1 MPKQK
6 DLKRLVRERMQKTG
20 EAYTAA
26 RARVLEKKP
35 GARKPP
41 ASPPRRLENGSLAAL
56 GGMSDDAVAKK
67 TGRTWKEW
75 VAVLDR
81 AGAAEKPHAAIAAL
95 LHSEHGVPAWWAQMV
110 TVGYERIRGLRQ
122 KGQRRDGGFD
132 VHKSKTYPVPL
143 ATLWTA
149 FVRCD
154 RWIGDA
160 KLRMSKAT
168 KPKSMRMRWSDGSPV
183 EASFWAKGEAK
194 SQVQLQ
200 HGKIATRA
208 EAERL
213 RVFWG
218 ERLAELGKVLRES

>member
-26 RARVLEKKP
+26 RARVLEKRP
-35 GARKPP
+35 GAQKPP
-41 ASPPRRLENGSLAAL
+41 ASPPGPDLAAL

-81 AGAAEKPHAAIAAL
+81 AGAATRPHAEIATL
-95 LHSEHGVPAWWAQMV
+95 LHAEHGLPGWWAQMV
-110 TVGYERIRGLRQ
+110 TVGYERIKGLRER
-122 KGQRRDGGFD
+122 GQRRDGTFD
-132 VHKSKTYPVPL
+132 VAKSKVYPVPL
-143 ATLWTA
+143 AELWTA
-149 FVRCD
+149 FVRCE

-168 KPKSMRMRWSDGSPV
+168 RHKSMRMRWMDGTPIEVNFTAKSP
-183 EASFWAKGEAK
+183 AK

-200 HGKIATRA
+200 HGGLATRA
-208 EAERL
+208 EATRL
-213 RVFWG
+213 RRFWT
-218 ERLAELGKVLRES
+218 ERLAALGDVLAGS

>member
-6 DLKRLVRERMQKTG
+6 DLKRLVRERMRKTG

-35 GARKPP
+35 EARKPP
-41 ASPPRRLENGSLAAL
+41 ASPPGPDLAAL
-56 GGMSDDAVAKK
+56 GGMSDDSVAKK

-81 AGAAEKPHAAIAAL
+81 AGAAAKPHPDIVAL
-95 LHSEHGVPAWWAQMV
+95 LHSGHGLPGWWAQMV
-110 TVGYERIRGLRQ
+110 TVGYERIKGLRER
-122 KGQRRDGGFD
+122 GQRRDGTFD
-132 VHKSKTYPVPL
+132 VAKSKVYPVPL
-143 ATLWTA
+143 AELWTA

-154 RWIGDA
+154 RWLGEA

-168 KPKSMRMRWSDGSPV
+168 KHKSMRMRWMDGSPV
-183 EASFWAKGEAK
+183 EANFYSKSPTK

-208 EAERL
+208 EAVRL

-218 ERLAELGKVLRES
+218 ERLAELGKVIAES